1 MRIDSPNLVGA
12 TVITGSAVVTGSV
25 VPGSDLLYDFGSSL
39 KRWGNVYAVN
49 LRGSFTGSNV
59 TVGQVIVAGTGGVL
73 SGTNNLFWDNTS
85 TRLGI
90 GTSSLTSTL
99 TVSGSATATI
109 PVLTLRQ
116 GAVTPGA
123 ASLDVQ
129 NRLGASTFWVS
140 GSGTSFFS
148 GSVGIGT
155 SVFSAALFVSGGTAA
170 SNSTVVIREGVVNA
184 LSNAEVLDV
193 QRSSGSSL
201 FWVSGSGDS
210 YFSGSVGIGATQP
223 AGKLDVSGVSGSL
236 LLITDT
242 MSGSLFSVNNVSGLP
257 IFEVFSD
264 NTVVAGGY
272 GTNSLVVTGSNVGIG
287 ATTPAGK
294 LDVTGVSGSLL
305 LVTDVMSGSLFSVN
319 NVSGLPILEVFSDDT
334 LIAGGYNTNAL
345 VVSGSRVG
353 IGSFATA
360 DRLSVSGSMSVTG
373 SLEPGVSNTHSLGS
387 STKLWSTVFATA
399 FSGSLTR
406 LSNGSDYLVAG
417 PNITLTTGSNGAI
430 TITGTSSG
438 TVAGTG
444 TANLVARWTASTTLG
459 TGVLYDT
466 GTNVGIGTASP
477 GERLEVAGVIK
488 AVSSTF
494 GIVSTLSNGSVS
506 LREAAGS
513 SANNIVE
520 AHIRPSSGKSGYISF
535 TEDQIADRWSI
546 GIQNGN
552 SSLRFLS
559 GYPTTGTERM
569 TLTSGGNLGIG
580 TNNPIFRLQLGSNTG
595 ASTSSPETINMGGT
609 YSSTA
614 GSNIKLRLYNDATNA
629 TGISV
634 SANQLEYIGHTGV
647 SHVWFSGGSEIAR
660 ITSGGKVGIG
670 HTNPYA
676 PLHVKSLIS
685 NAYGESIVIDPG
697 AATPTYGTIAFR
709 LEGAQG
715 SNFTGT
721 WVFGKAASNTGPG
734 EAFVFGKHGLTGG
747 SLYSDP
753 TLTSV
758 IKTNGDTVF
767 GFNVGIGTTNPGY
780 KLTIAGGP
788 PGGQAVFAIDNTAY
802 FVAKNAAGTYED
814 YFWPRWSDNIMYLNY
829 GSSGWNIR
837 NNSSTT
843 TMFMTNGGNVGIG
856 TTNPLFR
863 LQLGN
868 QTSTSTATPET
879 ISLGGTF
886 SSTAGANPKLRLW
899 TDGST
904 MYGLGVSTGQ
914 LDYIGSGGSHVWYLA
929 GTEITRI
936 NSSGMSVTGSI
947 LPGQDV
953 TYALGSETKRWQHI
967 YTGDLHLKNERG
979 DWTIIEEEDCLTMR
993 NNKTGKRYKINMT
1006 PMPELDEPLGSF
1018 STGPKPSP

>member
-1 MRIDSPNLVGA
+1 MRIDSPNLVGS

-25 VPGSDLLYDFGSSL
+25 VPGSDLLYDFGSTL
-39 KRWGNVYAVN
+39 KRWGNIYAVN
-49 LRGSFTGSNV
+49 LSGSFTGSNV
-59 TVGQVIVAGTGGVL
+59 SFGQVIVAGAGGVL

-129 NRLGASTFWVS
+129 NRLGVSTFWVS
-140 GSGTSFFS
+140 GSGASFFS

-155 SVFSAALFVSGGTAA
+155 SVFSAALFVSGGTAP
-170 SNSTVVIREGVVNA
+170 SNSTLVVREGVTNA
-184 LSNAEVLDV
+184 LGGAEVLDV
-193 QRSSGSSL
+193 QRSTGSSL

-287 ATTPAGK
+287 ATNPAGK

-373 SLEPGVSNTHSLGS
+373 SLEPGVSNTHALGS

-466 GTNVGIGTASP
+466 GTNVGIGSASP
-477 GERLEVAGVIK
+477 GYKLTIAGTGAVIATDNNASFAAKNTSGTYESWVYPRQSDGLMYIDYAASGLRVRNSTGTVTTLAADNSGNVGLGTATPSQKLHVYNGYAYFENGYGIKSGGEILLEGNGINTNIK
-488 AVSSTF
+488 IT
-494 GIVSTLSNGSVS
+494 TLS
-506 LREAAGS
+506 AAGTYPNS
-513 SANNIVE
+513 KVLYVTN
-520 AHIRPSSGKSGYISF
+520 PS
-535 TEDQIADRWSI
+535 TELMTVL
-546 GIQNGN
+546 N
-552 SSLRFLS
+552 S
-559 GYPTTGTERM
+559 
-569 TLTSGGNLGIG
+569 
-580 TNNPIFRLQLGSNTG
+580 
-595 ASTSSPETINMGGT
+595 
-609 YSSTA
+609 
-614 GSNIKLRLYNDATNA
+614 
-629 TGISV
+629 
-634 SANQLEYIGHTGV
+634 
-647 SHVWFSGGSEIAR
+647 
-660 ITSGGKVGIG
+660 GKVGIG
-670 HTNPYA
+670 QTNPYG
-676 PLHVKSLIS
+676 PFTVTGQ
-685 NAYGESIVIDPG
+685 NVGWGENIVINPWS
-697 AATPTYGTIAFR
+697 ATPAWSTISFR
-709 LEGAQG
+709 LEGAQNT
-715 SNFTGT
+715 SYTGT
-721 WVFGKAASNTGPG
+721 WVIGKQASNISGG
-734 EAFVFGKHGLTGG
+734 ESLAIVKESLTGG
-747 SLYSDP
+747 TGLASNQPQSWL
-753 TLTSV
+753 
-758 IKTNGDTVF
+758 TNGNSVF
-767 GFNVGIGTTNPGY
+767 GFNVGIGTTVATDR
-780 KLTIAGGP
+780 LTVNG
-788 PGGQAVFAIDNTAY
+788 T
-802 FVAKNAAGTYED
+802 VA
-814 YFWPRWSDNIMYLNY
+814 
-829 GSSGWNIR
+829 
-837 NNSSTT
+837 
-843 TMFMTNGGNVGIG
+843 
-856 TTNPLFR
+856 
-863 LQLGN
+863 
-868 QTSTSTATPET
+868 
-879 ISLGGTF
+879 
-886 SSTAGANPKLRLW
+886 
-899 TDGST
+899 
-904 MYGLGVSTGQ
+904 
-914 LDYIGSGGSHVWYLA
+914 
-929 GTEITRI
+929 
-936 NSSGMSVTGSI
+936 VTGSI

-953 TYALGSETKRWQHI
+953 TYSLGSETKRWQHI

-1018 STGPKPSP
+1018 STGPKPTP

>member
-1 MRIDSPNLVGA
+1 MRIDSPNLVGS

-39 KRWGNVYAVN
+39 KRWANVYAVN
-49 LRGSFTGSNV
+49 LSGSFTGSNV
-59 TVGQVIVAGTGGVL
+59 TAGQVIIAGTGGVL

-129 NRLGASTFWVS
+129 NRLGVSTFWVS
-140 GSGTSFFS
+140 GSGASFFS

-155 SVFSAALFVSGGTAA
+155 SVFSAALFVSGGTAP
-170 SNSTVVIREGVVNA
+170 SNSTLVVREGVTSA
-184 LSNAEVLDV
+184 LGGAEVLDV
-193 QRSSGSSL
+193 QRSSGISL

-236 LLITDT
+236 LLVTDT

-387 STKLWSTVFATA
+387 SAKLWSTVFATA

-466 GTNVGIGTASP
+466 GTRLGIGTSSPSYALEVLNGGQVAIGIGTATAPSTR
-477 GERLEVAGVIK
+477 GTFVAGDKLILQTDVNNKRVIGNNN
-488 AVSSTF
+488 AGYGIYFQNDTVDNDGFTF
-494 GIVSTLSNGSVS
+494 I
-506 LREAAGS
+506 E
-513 SANNIVE
+513 
-520 AHIRPSSGKSGYISF
+520 
-535 TEDQIADRWSI
+535 
-546 GIQNGN
+546 GN
-552 SSLRFLS
+552 SA
-559 GYPTTGTERM
+559 
-569 TLTSGGNLGIG
+569 I
-580 TNNPIFRLQLGSNTG
+580 TNITR
-595 ASTSSPETINMGGT
+595 
-609 YSSTA
+609 
-614 GSNIKLRLYNDATNA
+614 IK
-629 TGISV
+629 
-634 SANQLEYIGHTGV
+634 Q
-647 SHVWFSGGSEIAR
+647 
-660 ITSGGKVGIG
+660 GKVGIG
-670 HTNPYA
+670 TSTPADQLTVATGNVQVPRSSYVGSSA
-676 PLHVKSLIS
+676 TG
-685 NAYGESIVIDPG
+685 NAIVI
-697 AATPTYGTIAFR
+697 GTSGGSHIGFP
-709 LEGAQG
+709 QVG
-715 SNFTGT
+715 SNDEISFVTHTSG
-721 WVFGKAASNTGPG
+721 VSHAERMRINAAG
-734 EAFVFGKHGLTGG
+734 
-747 SLYSDP
+747 
-753 TLTSV
+753 
-758 IKTNGDTVF
+758 
-767 GFNVGIGTTNPGY
+767 NVGIGTTNPGY